1 MAYDPKLKE
10 EEIKN
15 KVAAD
20 VFGDYDCTRIL
31 GAVDFCVSPKTSGPQ
46 LIEPESLL
54 WAEAKAGIR
63 ADFAPLFAQ
72 LVLTLGKARTFD
84 DHLPPPYL
92 AAFDCSKIAF
102 LPYHEVVDLFYL
114 NDFNWNVAPSD
125 ESTRE
130 FHLVLDRVRPILDS
144 HLFTFRFEE
153 DAIELDAF
161 VKKSLRQNADGQSAS
176 LNVTRN
182 NFVFVYQKWTR
193 DVKPSIAVNWDG
205 AKKQGILDADFFLA
219 DLLSKDGATL
229 VEKLYVVLRGNHY
242 ELDRKLDAA
251 GFIDAKRAEFNDG
264 QKAHQIFWNRYRR
277 PPKKEYWHYIAERRD
292 LLVPQDVRER
302 KGSFFTPQIWVEKAQ
317 ETLAEVLGENWQDEY
332 DIWDCAAG
340 TGNLLSGLQN
350 KYRIWASTLD
360 QADVEVMKERI
371 KNGANLLESHVF
383 RFDFLNGSFDDL
395 PVGLKAIVNDPERR
409 KKLVVFINPPYAE
422 AATSKTQMG
431 TGKNKPG
438 VATNHSVN
446 AKYKP
451 FIGSAVNELFVLF
464 LLRIHNEIP
473 GCVIGQF
480 STLKHLQAPN
490 FKSFRQVFRGNLE
503 TGFIVPADTFDN
515 VRGGFPIGFFV
526 WRLRDSSLQFTS
538 IVADVFNGNGEMIG
552 TKSICAYDDAKML
565 MDWIRQFYDKNGEH
579 LAYCRYLGSDFQ
591 NNDGVFL
598 TLQPSANDIKQ
609 VKGNWVTPRN
619 IMPFCVYFAVRHCI
633 EDNWIIH
640 NDQILFPADTW
651 KTDSEL
657 QLDCI
662 IFTLFHG
669 KNRISCKSG
678 VNHWIPFAEAE
689 VDAKDTYKSHFMVDF
704 LRRVAPQTCPLR
716 EGAVAKGDWG
726 STAGIIPA
734 IRSAPPDGSAATP
747 LSEGGNMGESQ
758 PALLQGDLF
767 AAEAHFNPSTLQPF
781 NSSTAASRVLD
792 AGRQLWRYY
801 HSQPNALPDASF
813 YDIRAHFQGFKPN
826 GHMNSDSA
834 DTQYT
839 HLVGDLRTA
848 MKDLA
853 SKIAPKVHEHGFLR

>member
-1 MAYDPKLKE
+1 MAYNPKLKE

-15 KVAAD
+15 KVAVD

-54 WAEAKAGIR
+54 WAEAKAGVR

-92 AAFDCSKIAF
+92 AAFDCCKIAF

-125 ESTRE
+125 ETTRE

-144 HLFTFRFEE
+144 HLFTFRFDE

-161 VKKSLRQNADGQSAS
+161 VRKSLRSGTDSQSAS

-182 NFVFVYQKWTR
+182 NFVFVYQKWAR

-264 QKAHQIFWNRYRR
+264 QKAHQLFWNRYRR
-277 PPKKEYWHYIAERRD
+277 PPKKEYWHYIVERRD

-340 TGNLLSGLQN
+340 TGNLLAGLQN

-395 PVGLKAIVNDPERR
+395 PDSLKAIVNDSERR

-422 AATSKTQMG
+422 AASATTRTG
-431 TGKNKPG
+431 TGANKVG
-438 VATNHSVN
+438 VSTEISLNG
-446 AKYKP
+446 KYKLL
-451 FIGSAVNELFVLF
+451 IGAAANELFALF
-464 LLRIHNEIP
+464 LLRIARDIQ
-473 GCVIGQF
+473 GCILGQF
-480 STLKHLQAPN
+480 STLKHVLAPN
-490 FKSFRQVFRGNLE
+490 FAAFRKVFSAELKRAFL
-503 TGFIVPADTFDN
+503 VPANTFDN
-515 VRGGFPIGFFV
+515 VSGKFPIGFLV
-526 WRLRDSSLQFTS
+526 WRTGVNKVFKNAEVDCFDANGIFFQKKHLESVSRDSVINSWLHCFTRS
-538 IVADVFNGNGEMIG
+538 TNCTIG
-552 TKSICAYDDAKML
+552 WL
-565 MDWIRQFYDKNGEH
+565 RFVPN
-579 LAYCRYLGSDFQ
+579 DFQ
-591 NNDGVFL
+591 NNQGVYL
-598 TLQPSANDIKQ
+598 TLAPKESDLQESRVATITKTNFL
-609 VKGNWVTPRN
+609 VTT
-619 IMPFCVYFAVRHCI
+619 IYLAVRHCI
-633 EDNWIIH
+633 EADWLN
-640 NDQILFPADTW
+640 NRDQFLWPADSW
-651 KTDSEL
+651 KADYVF
-657 QLDCI
+657 QLDCLI
-662 IFTLFHG
+662 YTLFHG
-669 KNRISCKSG
+669 QNRISCKAG

-689 VDAKDTYKSHFMVDF
+689 VDAKDAYKSHFMVDF

-734 IRSAPPDGSAATP
+734 VRSTPPDGSAVTP

-758 PALLQGDLF
+758 SELSQDDLF
-767 AAEAHFNPSTLQPF
+767 TADAQYNPSTLQPF
-781 NSSTAASRVLD
+781 NFSTAASRVLD
-792 AGRQLWRYY
+792 AGRRLWRYY
-801 HSQPNALPDASF
+801 HLQPNALPDASF

-826 GHMNSDSA
+826 GHMNSDSQDA
-834 DTQYT
+834 EYMRIIS
-839 HLVGDLRTA
+839 DLRAA

-853 SKIAPKVHEHGFLR
+853 AKIAPKVREHGFLR

>member
-15 KVAAD
+15 KVAVD

-84 DHLPPPYL
+84 NHLPPPYL
-92 AAFDCSKIAF
+92 AAFDCCKIAF

-144 HLFTFRFEE
+144 HLFTFRFDE

-161 VKKSLRQNADGQSAS
+161 VRKTLRIGTDGESAS

-182 NFVFVYQKWTR
+182 NFVFVYQKWAR
-193 DVKPSIAVNWDG
+193 DVKPSIAVNWEG

-264 QKAHQIFWNRYRR
+264 QKAHQFFWNRYRR
-277 PPKKEYWHYIAERRD
+277 PPKKEYWHYIVERRD

-340 TGNLLSGLQN
+340 TGNLLAGLQN

-395 PVGLKAIVNDPERR
+395 PDSLKAIVNDSERR
-409 KKLVVFINPPYAE
+409 KKLVVFINPPYKE
-422 AATSKTQMG
+422 ATNIREKTG
-431 TGKNKPG
+431 TGKNIAGLTKG
-438 VATNHSVN
+438 E
-446 AKYKP
+446 P
-451 FIGSAVNELFVLF
+451 FYEKALLEVGMAARELFAQF
-464 LLRIHNEIP
+464 LYRIAKEVP
-473 GCVIGQF
+473 DCVIGQF
-480 STLKHLQAPN
+480 SKLKHLQAQN
-490 FKSFRQVFRGNLE
+490 FKAFRDRFRGKLLKS
-503 TGFIVPADTFDN
+503 FVVPAKTFDN
-515 VRGGFPIGFFV
+515 VKGEFPIGFFV
-526 WRLRDSSLQFTS
+526 WRTDGSERFRRCD
-538 IVADVFNGNGEMIG
+538 ADVYDAKGAYIG
-552 TKSICAYDDAKML
+552 QKTISSYDDDRFIIQWL
-565 MDWIRQFYDKNGEH
+565 RQFYDKEREEIGF
-579 LAYCRYLGSDFQ
+579 LRMVGTDIQ
-591 NNDGVFL
+591 NNPGVFFTS
-598 TLQPSANDIKQ
+598 TLSANDRAKHLYTTITK
-609 VKGNWVTPRN
+609 KNF
-619 IMPFCVYFAVRHCI
+619 IAISIYLAVRHCI
-633 EDNWIIH
+633 EADWL
-640 NDQILFPADTW
+640 NDRDQFLWPADTW
-651 KTDSEL
+651 KTDFEF
-657 QLDCI
+657 QLDCLI
-662 IFTLFHG
+662 YTLFHG
-669 KNRISCKSG
+669 QNRISCKAG

-689 VDAKDTYKSHFMVDF
+689 VDAKDAYKSHFMVDF
-704 LRRVAPQTCPLR
+704 LRRVALQTCPLR

-726 STAGIIPA
+726 STTGIA
-734 IRSAPPDGSAATP
+734 SAVRSTPPDGSAVTP

-758 PALLQGDLF
+758 SELSQDDLF
-767 AAEAHFNPSTLQPF
+767 TADAQYNPSTLQPF
-781 NSSTAASRVLD
+781 NFSTAASRVLD
-792 AGRQLWRYY
+792 AGRRLWRYY
-801 HSQPNALPDASF
+801 HSQQNALPDAAF

-826 GHMNSDSA
+826 GHMNSASPDA
-834 DTQYT
+834 EYT
-839 HLVGDLRTA
+839 RLISDLRAA
-848 MKDLA
+848 MKDLT
-853 SKIAPKVHEHGFLR
+853 SKIAQKVREHGFLR